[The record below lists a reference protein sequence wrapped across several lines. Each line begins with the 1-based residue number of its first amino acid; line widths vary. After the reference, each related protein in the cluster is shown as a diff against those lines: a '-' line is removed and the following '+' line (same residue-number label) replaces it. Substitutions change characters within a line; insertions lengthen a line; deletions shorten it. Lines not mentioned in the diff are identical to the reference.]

1 MREIC
6 LLRQLD
12 KRHCIRFVDIAV
24 EWFDTASVSVSWE
37 KLVDQLHG
45 RLPDG
50 TLIERVEV
58 FAGLT
63 PRWAWRR
70 WSH

>member
-45 RLPDG
+45 RLRMAQSSSGSRFSP
-50 TLIERVEV
+50 
-58 FAGLT
+58 A
-63 PRWAWRR
+63 
-70 WSH
+70 